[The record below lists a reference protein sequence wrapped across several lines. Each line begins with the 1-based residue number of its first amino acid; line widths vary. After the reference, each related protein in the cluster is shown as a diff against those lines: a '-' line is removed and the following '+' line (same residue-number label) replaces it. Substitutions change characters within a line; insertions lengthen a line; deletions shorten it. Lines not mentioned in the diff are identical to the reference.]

1 MSEFAL
7 EPTPPAGPKAEY
19 RVLARKYR
27 PTKFADL
34 IGQDAMVRTLGN
46 AIAKDRIAHAFLM
59 TGVRGVGKTSTA
71 RLIAKALN
79 CVGPDG
85 TGGPTIDPCGVCEPC
100 KAITDGRFIDVV
112 EMDAA
117 SHTGV
122 DDMRDVID
130 SVRYAAV
137 SGRYKIHII
146 DEVHML
152 SKSAFNALLKTLE
165 EPPDH
170 VKFIFATTELNKVPV
185 TVLSRTQ
192 RFDLKRIPS
201 DLLVEHFASIAEKE
215 NVAIEADAIRLIAA
229 AAEGS
234 VRDGLSLLDQ
244 AIAHG
249 AGEISAE
256 AVRAMLGLSDRG
268 RTRAL
273 LAAVLTG
280 DAQAALKELNE
291 QYVLGVAPDMAI
303 EALLETVH
311 AITRVQVGAEVDLVM
326 SAEGHKQIGE
336 WAEAMSAAT
345 LHRFWQLLLKGL
357 EEVKR
362 GTMALQTAEM
372 VLLRLIHAAGMPDPG
387 ALLQALES
395 KSVDVPLVRSEP
407 PLPQSRQESRTEPV
421 TGENRSGPVAD
432 GNMHSRDV
440 PPPIDNVSTL
450 QRAPLTKEA
459 PGAPPAQAGPSS
471 FGEVM
476 AHVEEQVEPELLI
489 WLDQR
494 AGLVSFA
501 PDRIVLSGR
510 RASDRD
516 PEFATLK
523 RLMADKYGNAVDLQ
537 FDASAADRARTGQQ
551 MEEDQARERE
561 TRVRTDPN
569 FIRALAAFPDAEL
582 IDYDIDDTAAVTARE
597 QRTAR

>member
-1 MSEFAL
+1 MSDFSL
-7 EPTPPAGPKAEY
+7 ESPPADDAPQEY

-27 PTKFADL
+27 PTRFADL
-34 IGQDAMVRTLGN
+34 IGQDAMVQTLGN

-79 CVGPDG
+79 CIGPDG
-85 TGGPTIDPCGVCEPC
+85 RGGPTIDPCGVCEPC
-100 KAITDGRFIDVV
+100 KAITEGRFIDVV

-192 RFDLKRIPS
+192 RFDLKRIPA
-201 DLLVEHFASIAEKE
+201 DLLVSHFAGIAEKE
-215 NVAIEADAIRLIAA
+215 GAGIEEDALRLIAA

-249 AGEISAE
+249 AGEITAE

-280 DAQAALKELNE
+280 DSQAALTELNA
-291 QYVLGVAPDMAI
+291 QYELGVAPDMAI
-303 EALLETVH
+303 ESLLETVH
-311 AITRVQVGAEVDLVM
+311 AITRVQVGAQVDLVM
-326 SAEGHKQIGE
+326 SAEGQEQLGV
-336 WAEAMSAAT
+336 WANEMSAAT

-387 ALLQALES
+387 ALMRALEE
-395 KSVDVPLVRSEP
+395 KTVDVPLVRSEP
-407 PLPQSRQESRTEPV
+407 PLPDATPARASASAPVSGATADDLSVSPAPPEYSPPLEASLSAPAQTAMISGKPVPADYTALVAAVEIDEPMLGAWLYDDAAPV
-421 TGENRSGPVAD
+421 TFAGGELVLTGKRNPGCMASLNAWMTTHFGDRLTARFED
-432 GNMHSRDV
+432 GGDAM
-440 PPPIDNVSTL
+440 TL
-450 QRAPLTKEA
+450 HQQDEA
-459 PGAPPAQAGPSS
+459 RREAETAA
-471 FGEVM
+471 
-476 AHVEEQVEPELLI
+476 
-489 WLDQR
+489 
-494 AGLVSFA
+494 
-501 PDRIVLSGR
+501 VL
-510 RASDRD
+510 A
-516 PEFATLK
+516 
-523 RLMADKYGNAVDLQ
+523 
-537 FDASAADRARTGQQ
+537 
-551 MEEDQARERE
+551 
-561 TRVRTDPN
+561 DPN
-569 FIRALAAFPDAEL
+569 VQRVFAAFPDAEL
-582 IDYDIDDTAAVTARE
+582 TDYTLQDTNSRGDE
-597 QRTAR
+597 RRTAR